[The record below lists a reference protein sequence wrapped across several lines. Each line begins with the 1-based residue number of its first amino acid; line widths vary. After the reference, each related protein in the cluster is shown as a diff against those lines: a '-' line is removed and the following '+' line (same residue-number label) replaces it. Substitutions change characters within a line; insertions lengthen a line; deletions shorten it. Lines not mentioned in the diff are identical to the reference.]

1 MKKHPLLSAVAA
13 CTTACLLQG
22 FIHAETA
29 PNQED
34 LLDFV
39 KIFQGTDSVHDFSH
53 GNTLPLTGMPWG
65 MLDWSMQNDAYP
77 CFFSPNGKING
88 FRATHQPSPWEG
100 DYGYISLMP
109 QSGDL
114 VSDSKKLFTKYD
126 TNTAILRPDYER
138 LDFSNSPIT
147 VELTSTERCGIF
159 RLSYHQGETGRLI
172 LNAFKDA
179 KFKVE
184 GRTIYLI
191 SHAQTGG
198 APDNFTS
205 YFVIQMDRDLT
216 SNGIIPPPTPQ
227 PPKPLALATATATP
241 TPKPSKPKVD
251 PKNITAFIEFKVS
264 PHDPVIVRIGNSFI
278 SWDQAKLNLQ
288 NETAAGFDA
297 VHQRATTIWNQNL
310 GKIEVTGT
318 EDQKKTFYSCF
329 YRAQMFPHR
338 LYELDTTG
346 KPIHYS
352 PYDGKIHEGVLYG
365 DSGIWD
371 VFRTTFPLTTLIFP
385 VETGEILQGFV
396 NATVEQGWAPPEW
409 PHPGF
414 LGKGGM
420 IGQHCAAIFADAMVK
435 GLKGFDTKT
444 AYEYLKRC
452 AFEVPKKGSDTRQG
466 MADYLKY
473 GYVTP
478 QGSRYCLSTWGNVL
492 WAINPPF
499 IFPISSRRWGNRG
512 RRSTGRASPAPIS
525 STPQTRD
532 SAEMRTPAR
541 WQAGM
546 S

>member
-1 MKKHPLLSAVAA
+1 
-13 CTTACLLQG
+13 
-22 FIHAETA
+22 
-29 PNQED
+29 
-34 LLDFV
+34 
-39 KIFQGTDSVHDFSH
+39 
-53 GNTLPLTGMPWG
+53 
-65 MLDWSMQNDAYP
+65 
-77 CFFSPNGKING
+77 
-88 FRATHQPSPWEG
+88 
-100 DYGYISLMP
+100 MP

-159 RLSYHQGETGRLI
+159 RISYHQGETGRLI

-227 PPKPLALATATATP
+227 PPKPPALATATATATP

-318 EDQKKTFYSCF
+318 EDQKKTLAPRY
-329 YRAQMFPHR
+329 FPWVR
-338 LYELDTTG
+338 GMTG
-346 KPIHYS
+346 KNMELRNS
-352 PYDGKIHEGVLYG
+352 GK
-365 DSGIWD
+365 
-371 VFRTTFPLTTLIFP
+371 
-385 VETGEILQGFV
+385 ETNE
-396 NATVEQGWAPPEW
+396 
-409 PHPGF
+409 
-414 LGKGGM
+414 
-420 IGQHCAAIFADAMVK
+420 
-435 GLKGFDTKT
+435 
-444 AYEYLKRC
+444 
-452 AFEVPKKGSDTRQG
+452 EVCR
-466 MADYLKY
+466 
-473 GYVTP
+473 
-478 QGSRYCLSTWGNVL
+478 
-492 WAINPPF
+492 
-499 IFPISSRRWGNRG
+499 
-512 RRSTGRASPAPIS
+512 
-525 STPQTRD
+525 
-532 SAEMRTPAR
+532 
-541 WQAGM
+541 
-546 S
+546 